1 MIEVFVVGNLVS
13 TFLYLKYIQKKLSTD
28 GKFERKEFILG
39 NIYYFS
45 YTMMILLTCVYLMQ
59 LVSYGLMFIRATE
72 TPDSVVNIFMKHA
85 IVAKFMN
92 RFLSNITKV
101 MAYSFS
107 IHGFFTFLL
116 MAGNGFKP
124 ITDEYRVKFEY
135 YLLNSISLITTC
147 VTIFY
152 L

>member
-1 MIEVFVVGNLVS
+1 MIEVFVVGNLIS
-13 TFLYLKYIQKKLSTD
+13 LYFYTKYIQKKLSTD
-28 GKFERKEFILG
+28 GKFERKEFILA

-45 YTMMILLTCVYLMQ
+45 YTMIIVLISVYLMQ
-59 LVSYGLMFIRATE
+59 LVSYCLMFIRSTE
-72 TPDSVVNIFMKHA
+72 SPDSVVNIFMKHA
-85 IVAKFMN
+85 MVAKFMS
-92 RFLSNITKV
+92 RFLTNITKV

-107 IHGFFTFLL
+107 IHGFFTLL
-116 MAGNGFKP
+116 FMVGNRFKP